1 MNDNLSNRVAGQSRS
16 EDVKKIKVI
25 YVLVEM
31 RENNLLDVSDG
42 APEGDYIPMR
52 ELLIVISFI

>member
-42 APEGDYIPMR
+42 APEGDYMPMG